1 VVASC
6 LQVFL
11 GSAMHEETISIDQ
24 ETWDIKQG
32 ERCVPVLC
40 AVGGRCCS
48 LVLMLVW
55 LQGAGEPG
63 ADPAN
68 ARLGH
73 LHPQGM

>member
-32 ERCVPVLC
+32 ERCVPAFCV
-40 AVGGRCCS
+40 VGG
-48 LVLMLVW
+48 
-55 LQGAGEPG
+55 AG
-63 ADPAN
+63 DVV
-68 ARLGH
+68 H
-73 LHPQGM
+73 